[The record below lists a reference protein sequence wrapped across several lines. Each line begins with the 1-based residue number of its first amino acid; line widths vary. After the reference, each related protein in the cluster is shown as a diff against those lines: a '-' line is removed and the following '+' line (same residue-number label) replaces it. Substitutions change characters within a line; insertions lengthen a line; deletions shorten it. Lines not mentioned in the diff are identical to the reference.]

1 MRKLFKNIKKSFLEY
16 FLSLSAGEFYKNQ
29 MTIRGEFDSN
39 YRKKFSSLG
48 DLRGLISIGDNYVP
62 NMLTPLSAIISGT
75 SIIQNDTEGITN
87 GIMILFTSELIRN
100 GFSLYERRFI
110 RPGTEKTTEE
120 MVRKFKE
127 EERLAKNYG
136 DIRNG

>member
-1 MRKLFKNIKKSFLEY
+1 
-16 FLSLSAGEFYKNQ
+16 